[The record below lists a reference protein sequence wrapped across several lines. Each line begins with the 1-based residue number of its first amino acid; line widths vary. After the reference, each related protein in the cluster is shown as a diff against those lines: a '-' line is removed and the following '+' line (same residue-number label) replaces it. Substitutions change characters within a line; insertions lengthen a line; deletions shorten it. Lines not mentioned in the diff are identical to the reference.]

1 MFNELEGREY
11 RCDRLANSS
20 GWQCMYAS
28 SLQDEGKIE
37 GAAVLRSFGYGR
49 KREGMWIAILLAIIA
64 GLRLLAWVVL
74 KLKKH

>member
-1 MFNELEGREY
+1 
-11 RCDRLANSS
+11 
-20 GWQCMYAS
+20 MYAS

-49 KREGMWIAILLAIIA
+49 KREGIWIAILLAIIV